1 MTDYQKAFGRL
12 IDTIK
17 RLRAPDGCAWD
28 REQTPASLRGNLVE
42 EAFECVSAVNS
53 GNRGALEEELGD
65 LYMLASLIACINEE
79 SGSFTAADVLESV
92 NEKLI
97 RRHPH
102 VFGSSDASTVD
113 EIVDQ
118 WDRIKQQEK
127 KAQGKLD
134 GYPGL
139 PPLERAYRIQ
149 RSVSKLGFDWKNP
162 EPVLEKLHEELEE
175 LAAARKS
182 GIAMKIEEEVGDLL
196 FTVVNL
202 SRLLGV
208 DPGVALHGTNE
219 KFVRRFAGV
228 EERLQGMGLT
238 PENAGLTIMD
248 EIWNQ
253 IKAEE
258 QKASK

>member
-1 MTDYQKAFGRL
+1 MTDYGKAFGRL
-12 IDTIK
+12 IGTIK

-28 REQTPASLRGNLVE
+28 REQTPASLRGNLIE
-42 EAFECVSAVNS
+42 EAFECVSAIDSENT
-53 GNRGALEEELGD
+53 GALEEELGD
-65 LYMLASLIACINEE
+65 LYMLASLVACMNEE
-79 SGSFTAADVLESV
+79 SGSFTAADALEAV

-118 WDRIKQQEK
+118 WDRIKRQEK
-127 KAQGKLD
+127 RSPGRLD

-139 PPLERAYRIQ
+139 PPLERAHRVQ
-149 RSVSKLGFDWKNP
+149 RAASKLGFDWKHP

-182 GIAMKIEEEVGDLL
+182 GSPAKVEEEVGDLL

-208 DPGVALHGTNE
+208 DPGIALHGTNE
-219 KFVRRFAGV
+219 KFVRRFAQV
-228 EERLQGMGLT
+228 EERLHGMGLA
-238 PENAGLTIMD
+238 PENAGLSIMD
-248 EIWNQ
+248 DIWNQ

>member
-1 MTDYQKAFGRL
+1 MTGYEKAFGSL

-28 REQTPASLRGNLVE
+28 REQTSASLRGNIVE
-42 EAFECVSAVNS
+42 EAFECVSAVNA
-53 GNRGALEEELGD
+53 GNTEGLKEELGD

-79 SGSFTAADVLESV
+79 SGFFTAADVLESV

-102 VFGSSDASTVD
+102 VFGDSDASTVD

-118 WDRIKQQEK
+118 WDRIKRQEK
-127 KAQGKLD
+127 TAPGRLD
-134 GYPGL
+134 GFQGL
-139 PPLERAYRIQ
+139 PPLERACRIQ
-149 RSVSKLGFDWKNP
+149 RAVSKLGFDWKNP

-182 GIAMKIEEEVGDLL
+182 GSRAKVEEEVGDLL

-202 SRLLGV
+202 SRILGV
-208 DPGVALHGTNE
+208 DSDVALHGTNE

-228 EERLQGMGLT
+228 EARLHVMGLT
-238 PENAGLTIMD
+238 PENAGLSVMD